1 MALKKDLQIDV
12 DVVTLI
18 DSNTIASTAKEKKT
32 FSNCYIKVCK
42 VDGDKNKVEAFV
54 MSTLTDQSSIN
65 KTYEFSPDMNGKN
78 FIAQAYEHLKTL
90 PEFAGAIDC

>member
-1 MALKKDLQIDV
+1 MALRKDLQIDV

-18 DSNTIASTAKEKKT
+18 DSNTIASTSRQTKI

-42 VDGDKNKVEAFV
+42 VDGDKNKVQALV
-54 MSTLTDQSSIN
+54 ISTLSEQSNIN

-90 PEFAGAIDC
+90 PEFAGAVDC